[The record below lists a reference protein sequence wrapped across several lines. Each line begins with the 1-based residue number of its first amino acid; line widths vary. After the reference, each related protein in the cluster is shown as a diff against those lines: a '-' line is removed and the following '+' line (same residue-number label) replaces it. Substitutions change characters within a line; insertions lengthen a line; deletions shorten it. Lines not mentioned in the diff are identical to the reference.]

1 METATLSKKELK
13 KEERKNRLIPNGV
26 PRYIRCY
33 DNGGSEKENGTV
45 DRYTVVYT
53 GNYRGKTKHWFD
65 YVGMSGAPF
74 HPQGIG
80 MHGQSEFQPVD
91 RPSYGHLG
99 KKIKFSD
106 LPKDCQTLVMQD
118 YLYFWDFTDENGKE
132 I

>member
-1 METATLSKKELK
+1 METITRKKVK
-13 KEERKNRLIPNGV
+13 AVQRRERLLPKGI

-33 DNGGSEKENGTV
+33 DNGGPEKENGTY
-45 DRYTVVYT
+45 DRYTVCYT
-53 GNYRGKTKHWFD
+53 GNYAGKSKGWHE

-80 MHGQSEFQPVD
+80 LHGQTEFRPCD

-99 KKIKFSD
+99 KKIKFTD

-118 YLYFWDFTDENGKE
+118 YLYNWGFTDENGKE

>member
-1 METATLSKKELK
+1 MPTAKQIQKKQ
-13 KEERKNRLIPNGV
+13 ERKARLIPNGV

-33 DNGGSEKENGTV
+33 DNGGHERPNGTA

-53 GNYRGKTKHWFD
+53 GNYAGKTKGWHD

-80 MHGQSEFQPVD
+80 MHGQTEHQPCD

-99 KKIKFSD
+99 KKIKFTD
-106 LPKDCQTLVMQD
+106 LPIDCQKLVMQD
-118 YLYFWDFTDENGKE
+118 YLYYWSFTDEHGKE

>member
-1 METATLSKKELK
+1 METATLSPKELK
-13 KEERKNRLIPNGV
+13 KQERRNSLVPNGV

-53 GNYRGKTKHWFD
+53 GNYRGKTKGWHD

-74 HPQGIG
+74 HPQGVG
-80 MHGQSEFQPVD
+80 MHGQSEHQPVD

-106 LPKDCQTLVMQD
+106 LPQDCQTLVLQD

-132 I
+132 L